1 MLRLESENEVFEGRV
16 GSREKGTSES
26 EGEIGTAES
35 EVSEMKGDEKRH
47 RITETTEAEKVS
59 KMRCFVFHTIDRH
72 FAMKDEALQV
82 WK

>member
-26 EGEIGTAES
+26 EGEIGTTES

-47 RITETTEAEKVS
+47 GITETTGVLKKVS
-59 KMRCFVFHTIDRH
+59 KMQRFLFHTIDRH
-72 FAMKDEALQV
+72 FAMKYEVLQV
-82 WK
+82 